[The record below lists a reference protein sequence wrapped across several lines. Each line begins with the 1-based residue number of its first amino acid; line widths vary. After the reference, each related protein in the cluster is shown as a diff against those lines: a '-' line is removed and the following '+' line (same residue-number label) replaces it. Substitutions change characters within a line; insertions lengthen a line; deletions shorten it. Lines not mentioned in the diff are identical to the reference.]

1 MTPPLD
7 KSIQQRQIAASTY
20 HAAEAVALIGE
31 ADTPGVSVS
40 LDTLVHALVHATLS
54 QAAATRALVTL

>member
-1 MTPPLD
+1 MTNE

-20 HAAEAVALIGE
+20 HAAEAIALLEE
-31 ADTPGVSVS
+31 AGNNPASPPADLFS
-40 LDTLVHALVHATLS
+40 AAQVHATLS